1 MDERTGEVPKRTG
14 RLHGRL
20 LKVLALVSVLA
31 ALAAVWQLGTVLFQ
45 DDEDAA
51 ATWPWQDQA
60 SVDFADEEPSTE
72 SAAASAEA
80 GSASASPSPE
90 AAESSPEPEPEP
102 EPESSAAAPETE
114 APAPEPEPERGG
126 AACTASLRVGNQ
138 WQDSGEVR
146 FDVWL
151 EVVNTGDESIED
163 WEVVLAF
170 DGVDVFASWGMNHE
184 GGGRYE
190 AARWND
196 ELDPGE
202 AAGAGFQ
209 AASDDEVELP
219 STVPCTAFA

>member
-1 MDERTGEVPKRTG
+1 MDERTDEVPKRTG

-80 GSASASPSPE
+80 GSASVEPSPE
-90 AAESSPEPEPEP
+90 AADSEPDPEPP
-102 EPESSAAAPETE
+102 PESSEAAPETE

-126 AACTASLRVGNQ
+126 PACTASLRVGNQ

-202 AAGAGFQ
+202 SAGAGFQ
-209 AASDDEVELP
+209 AASGDEVDLP
-219 STVPCTAFA
+219 ATVPCTAFA

>member
-80 GSASASPSPE
+80 GSASVEPSPE
-90 AAESSPEPEPEP
+90 AADSEPDPEPP
-102 EPESSAAAPETE
+102 PESSEAAPETE

-126 AACTASLRVGNQ
+126 PACTASLQMGNQ
-138 WQDSGEVR
+138 WRDSGEVR
-146 FDVWL
+146 FDAWL
-151 EVVNTGDESIED
+151 EVTNTGEEPIEG
-163 WEVVLAF
+163 WEVVLAL
-170 DGVDVFASWGMNHE
+170 DGVDVFARIGMRHE
-184 GGGRYE
+184 GEGRYE

-196 ELDPGE
+196 ELAPGKST
-202 AAGAGFQ
+202 AAGFQ
-209 AASDDEVELP
+209 ASAENEVDLP
-219 STVPCTAFA
+219 ATVPCTAFA